1 MTNTKS
7 AGVTLTLIL
16 FLLIPMQG
24 YADMFGFFN
33 KQDVTLSLPVK
44 GRLLNNGEPQQGV
57 KVTRE
62 LIYGDTYI
70 DEAISDNNGY
80 FYFDN
85 KTIRTSKPSNMF
97 FNSSLLQSIY
107 IENKK
112 DEDSVL
118 WYTTIQFTEEQALL
132 SDILNNFE
140 CELSEEAIT
149 YDIPIKNTGQFY
161 TVYTRCNTNS
171 LN

>member
-1 MTNTKS
+1 MTNTRS
-7 AGVTLTLIL
+7 ASVALTLIL

-24 YADMFGFFN
+24 CADMFGFFN

-44 GRLLNNGEPQQGV
+44 GRLLNNDEPQQGI

-70 DEAISDNNGY
+70 DEAISDSNGY
-80 FYFDN
+80 FYFN
-85 KTIRTSKPSNMF
+85 KRTIRSSKPSNMF

-107 IENKK
+107 IGNKK
-112 DEDSVL
+112 DEDSIL
-118 WYTTIQFTEEQALL
+118 WYATIQFTKEQALL

-140 CELSEEAIT
+140 CELSEAAIT
-149 YDIPIKNTGQFY
+149 YDIPIKNSGQFY
-161 TVYTRCNTNS
+161 TVYTRCK
-171 LN
+171 L

>member
-1 MTNTKS
+1 
-7 AGVTLTLIL
+7 
-16 FLLIPMQG
+16 
-24 YADMFGFFN
+24 MFGFFN

-44 GRLLNNGEPQQGV
+44 GRLLNKGEPLQGV

-112 DEDSVL
+112 DEDSIL
-118 WYTTIQFTEEQALL
+118 WYTTIQFTEEQVLL

-140 CELSEEAIT
+140 CELTEEPIT

-161 TVYTRCNTNS
+161 TVYTRCK
-171 LN
+171 L

>member
-1 MTNTKS
+1 MITTRLS
-7 AGVTLTLIL
+7 GVTLTLIL

-24 YADMFGFFN
+24 CADMFGFFN

-44 GRLLNNGEPQQGV
+44 GRLLNNDEPQQGI

-70 DEAISDNNGY
+70 DEAISDSNGY
-80 FYFDN
+80 FYFN
-85 KTIRTSKPSNMF
+85 KRTIRSSKPSNMF

-112 DEDSVL
+112 DEDSIL
-118 WYTTIQFTEEQALL
+118 WYATIQFTEEQALL

-140 CELSEEAIT
+140 CELSEAAIT
-149 YDIPIKNTGQFY
+149 YDIPIKNSGQFY
-161 TVYTRCNTNS
+161 TVYTRCK
-171 LN
+171 L

>member
-1 MTNTKS
+1 MTNTRS
-7 AGVTLTLIL
+7 ASVALTLIL

-24 YADMFGFFN
+24 CADMFGFFN

-44 GRLLNNGEPQQGV
+44 GRLLNNDEPQQGI

-70 DEAISDNNGY
+70 DEAISDSNGY
-80 FYFDN
+80 FYFN
-85 KTIRTSKPSNMF
+85 KRTIRSSKPSNMF

-107 IENKK
+107 IGNKK
-112 DEDSVL
+112 DEDSIL
-118 WYTTIQFTEEQALL
+118 WYATIQFTEEQALL

-140 CELSEEAIT
+140 CELSEAAIT
-149 YDIPIKNTGQFY
+149 YDIPIKNSGQFY
-161 TVYTRCNTNS
+161 TVYTRCK
-171 LN
+171 L

>member
-161 TVYTRCNTNS
+161 TVYTRCK
-171 LN
+171 L

>member
-1 MTNTKS
+1 
-7 AGVTLTLIL
+7 
-16 FLLIPMQG
+16 
-24 YADMFGFFN
+24 MFGFFN

-44 GRLLNNGEPQQGV
+44 GRLLNKGEPQQGV

-85 KTIRTSKPSNMF
+85 KTIRSSNPSNMF

-107 IENKK
+107 IGNKQ
-112 DEDSVL
+112 DEDSIL

-140 CELSEEAIT
+140 CELSKEAIT

-161 TVYTRCNTNS
+161 TVYTRCK
-171 LN
+171 L

>member
-1 MTNTKS
+1 MTNTRS
-7 AGVTLTLIL
+7 ASVALTLIL

-24 YADMFGFFN
+24 CADMFGFFN
-33 KQDVTLSLPVK
+33 KQDFTLSLPVK
-44 GRLLNNGEPQQGV
+44 GRLLNNDEPQQGI

-70 DEAISDNNGY
+70 DEAISDSNGY
-80 FYFDN
+80 FYFN
-85 KTIRTSKPSNMF
+85 KRTIRSSKPSNMF

-112 DEDSVL
+112 DEDSIL
-118 WYTTIQFTEEQALL
+118 WYATIQFTEEQALL

-140 CELSEEAIT
+140 CELSEAAIT
-149 YDIPIKNTGQFY
+149 YDIPIKNSGQFY
-161 TVYTRCNTNS
+161 TVYTRCK
-171 LN
+171 L

>member
-1 MTNTKS
+1 MIKARS
-7 AGVTLTLIL
+7 ASVTLTLIL

-24 YADMFGFFN
+24 CADMFGFFN

-70 DEAISDNNGY
+70 DEAISDSAGY
-80 FYFDN
+80 FYFNN
-85 KTIRTSKPSNMF
+85 KKIRSSKPSNMF

-112 DEDSVL
+112 DEDSIL
-118 WYTTIQFTEEQALL
+118 WYTTIQFTEEQVLL

-140 CELSEEAIT
+140 CELTEEPIT

-161 TVYTRCNTNS
+161 TVYTRCK
-171 LN
+171 L

>member
-1 MTNTKS
+1 MTNTRS
-7 AGVTLTLIL
+7 TGVTLTLIL

-24 YADMFGFFN
+24 CADMFGFLN

-85 KTIRTSKPSNMF
+85 KTIRSSKPSSMF

-112 DEDSVL
+112 DEDSIL

-140 CELSEEAIT
+140 CELSEEART

-161 TVYTRCNTNS
+161 TVYTRCNTNL

>member
-1 MTNTKS
+1 
-7 AGVTLTLIL
+7 
-16 FLLIPMQG
+16 
-24 YADMFGFFN
+24 MFGFFN

-44 GRLLNNGEPQQGV
+44 GRLLNNDEPQQGI

-70 DEAISDNNGY
+70 DEAISDSNGY
-80 FYFDN
+80 FYFN
-85 KTIRTSKPSNMF
+85 ERTIRSSKPSNMF

-112 DEDSVL
+112 DEDSIL
-118 WYTTIQFTEEQALL
+118 WYATIQFTEEQALL

-140 CELSEEAIT
+140 CELSEAAIT
-149 YDIPIKNTGQFY
+149 YDIPIKNSGQFY
-161 TVYTRCNTNS
+161 TVYTRCK
-171 LN
+171 L

>member
-1 MTNTKS
+1 MTNTRS

-24 YADMFGFFN
+24 CADMFGFFN

-85 KTIRTSKPSNMF
+85 KAIRSSKPSSMF

-112 DEDSVL
+112 DEDSIL